1 MRSNDEGENSVLD
14 ETADHPSANP
24 TENSPTKMLRV
35 ENE

>member
-14 ETADHPSANP
+14 ETVDHPTANP
-24 TENSPTKMLRV
+24 TENSPTKISRA

>member
-14 ETADHPSANP
+14 ETGDHLSANP